1 MPNDSN
7 NRQLQLYKPPKQRL
21 TKQNAV
27 AGLVVLALLEAGFW
41 LFFVRPL
48 GNREAE
54 EKALTA
60 ALTEQVTAKRE
71 AVQTLRAAKA
81 KVGSSVEKGDELLA
95 ELTFDHQTTFSEL
108 LTEIGAAAREA
119 GVEVR
124 ETNYESDTVK
134 GNDRYG
140 MVTISANFRGKY
152 ENLVKLLHRLDQSK
166 KFLIVERLGAA
177 PRDDGD
183 LAINMRIDAFVRDL

>member
-1 MPNDSN
+1 MTSASSPRGMS
-7 NRQLQLYKPPKQRL
+7 LSQRL
-21 TKQNAV
+21 SKQNVIAALALIAV
-27 AGLVVLALLEAGFW
+27 AELAGWFL
-41 LFFVRPL
+41 FVRPL
-48 GNREAE
+48 SNREAE
-54 EKALTA
+54 QQELTA
-60 ALTEQVTAKRE
+60 ALIEQVAAKTESLERLKE
-71 AVQTLRAAKA
+71 AKA
-81 KVGSSVEKGDELLA
+81 KVDGAIEAGDQILA

-124 ETNYESDTVK
+124 ETNYESDTIE

-152 ENLVKLLHRLDQSK
+152 ENLVKLLHRLDRSP

-177 PRDDGD
+177 PRDEGD
-183 LAINMRIDAFVRDL
+183 LAITMRIDAFVRDL

>member
-1 MPNDSN
+1 MTNASN
-7 NRQLQLYKPPKQRL
+7 ARGKPLGQRL
-21 TKQNAV
+21 SKQNVIVALAAMAV
-27 AGLVVLALLEAGFW
+27 AELVCWFL
-41 LFFVRPL
+41 FVRPL
-48 GNREAE
+48 ANREAE
-54 EKALTA
+54 QQALTA
-60 ALTEQVTAKRE
+60 SLIQQVTAKRE
-71 AVQTLRAAKA
+71 SVERLRDAKA
-81 KVGSSVEKGDELLA
+81 KVDASVETGDKILE

-108 LTEIGAAAREA
+108 LTEIGAAAQEA

-124 ETNYESDTVK
+124 ETNYEADTIE

-152 ENLVKLLHRLDQSK
+152 ENLVKLLHRLDRSP

-183 LAINMRIDAFVRDL
+183 LGITMRIDAFVRDL